1 VFVSKSPF
9 LSLYCPSLSFILPAS
24 WEMVFC
30 YSSKLC
36 FCRWGTNNM
45 YSTFHLYYG
54 LEWKPNQGG
63 IWSLLKVNNRLHV
76 LVSINRVR
84 EKKTINLV
92 VWSVTI
98 PVQFYE
104 KQISEWISILLL
116 SVKKGLFSH
125 RWFHPGCAYVCMVH
139 RQDSF
144 PALQKLSSG
153 SYKIGSKAI
162 KVSFCDL
169 LCGRLMSNISA
180 SYVTVTHF
188 S

>member
-1 VFVSKSPF
+1 
-9 LSLYCPSLSFILPAS
+9 
-24 WEMVFC
+24 
-30 YSSKLC
+30 
-36 FCRWGTNNM
+36 M

-104 KQISEWISILLL
+104 KQISE
-116 SVKKGLFSH
+116 
-125 RWFHPGCAYVCMVH
+125 
-139 RQDSF
+139 
-144 PALQKLSSG
+144 
-153 SYKIGSKAI
+153 
-162 KVSFCDL
+162 
-169 LCGRLMSNISA
+169 
-180 SYVTVTHF
+180 
-188 S
+188 